1 MKLIPRRK
9 KSPTPF
15 ERATGFVKLGVK
27 GLVVQRAARRAV
39 RTYKFVRR
47 AVPIAA
53 LAAVGAAIAKKV
65 RGGGDTSAATSYSPP
80 PASTARTASG
90 GAAPGGEKAGSA
102 YDSAEQGDTPTD
114 GELEVEAPNESTPP
128 PPEKTTK

>member
-1 MKLIPRRK
+1 MKLISRRK

-80 PASTARTASG
+80 PASTASG
-90 GAAPGGEKAGSA
+90 GGAPGGEKAGSA
-102 YDSAEQGDTPTD
+102 YDSAERGDTPTD

>member
-65 RGGGDTSAATSYSPP
+65 RGGGDTSPATSYAP
-80 PASTARTASG
+80 PAASTASG
-90 GAAPGGEKAGSA
+90 GGASGGEKAGSA
-102 YDSAEQGDTPTD
+102 YDSAEQGETPTD

>member
-1 MKLIPRRK
+1 MKLIRRRK

-39 RTYKFVRR
+39 RTYKFAKR

-65 RGGGDTSAATSYSPP
+65 RGGGETSSGTSYTPP
-80 PASTARTASG
+80 PASTASG
-90 GAAPGGEKAGSA
+90 AGAPGGDKAGSA
-102 YDSAEQGDTPTD
+102 YDSAEQGETPTD